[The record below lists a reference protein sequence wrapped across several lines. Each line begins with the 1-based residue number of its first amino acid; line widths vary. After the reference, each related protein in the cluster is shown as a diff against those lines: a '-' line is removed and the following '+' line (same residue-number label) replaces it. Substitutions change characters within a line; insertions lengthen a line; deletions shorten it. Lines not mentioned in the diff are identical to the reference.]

1 MNNTYKLVELAK
13 AKTGIDSD
21 YGIAKLIGVTRAMV
35 SNWKT
40 EKAEANVTNTLKL
53 IKEAGLSVDDALKI
67 MSKEAQTVNAT
78 ESTAND
84 NCILCKIVKFK
95 IKAQLLR
102 FAFKCRMQ
110 AICVHLLQ
118 TN

>member
-1 MNNTYKLVELAK
+1 MNTTYKLVEIAK
-13 AKTGIDSD
+13 EKTGIESD
-21 YGIAKLIGVTRAMV
+21 YGIANLLGVSKGMV
-35 SNWKT
+35 SHWKVGRS
-40 EKAEANVTNTLKL
+40 EANGVNLLRL
-53 IKEAGLSVDDALKI
+53 IKEAGLSIDDALKI
-67 MSKEAQTVNAT
+67 MSKEAQTVSAT
-78 ESTAND
+78 ASTAND